1 MSFTWIWWLL
11 ALIVI
16 PIFAW
21 LYLRNQVRPAESVVY
36 HPDAEFLERIA
47 QKGRTRFSRGRD
59 LPALLFLLALGFSV
73 VALARPNAP
82 IPVPDNKTTIIL
94 ALDVSLSMDAKD
106 IVPTRFQAAQ
116 EAARVFIRQL
126 PKGTKIGLV
135 SFAGYAAVN
144 VAPTTNLDE
153 VLQAIDE
160 LSLGRGTA
168 IGAGIRESVSA
179 LPGRNADGQTKLEK
193 NPPPVAVVLLT
204 DGRNNREPDPLEMAT
219 IARDQQVKVYTVG
232 LGTETGSIN
241 LENGGFRVGF
251 DPETLKA
258 IAQTT
263 GGQYFEARSA
273 GQLTAV
279 YKSLGRSIGWT
290 TRLGE
295 VTHLAAALAGL
306 LLCISLATGELNRR
320 VV

>member
-1 MSFTWIWWLL
+1 MSFTWTWLLL
-11 ALIVI
+11 ALLLLPVLA
-16 PIFAW
+16 FV
-21 LYLRNQVRPAESVVY
+21 YFRVQSRPAESVVL
-36 HPDAEFLERIA
+36 HPDAEFLA
-47 QKGRTRFSRGRD
+47 QLSKRRFSKGRD
-59 LPALLFLLALGFSV
+59 LPTLLFLLAFGFGI

-82 IPVPDNKTTIIL
+82 VPVPDNRTTIVL
-94 ALDVSLSMDAKD
+94 AIDVSLSMDAKD
-106 IVPTRFQAAQ
+106 IAPTRFVAAQ
-116 EAARVFIRQL
+116 EAARVFIKQL

-144 VAPTTNLDE
+144 ILPTAEHSE
-153 VLQAIDE
+153 VLKVIDD

-168 IGAGIRESVSA
+168 IGAGIRESVGA
-179 LPGRNADGQTKLEK
+179 LPGRSNDGQTKPEK

-204 DGRNNREPDPLEMAT
+204 DGRNNREPDPIEMAA

-232 LGTETGSIN
+232 LGTQEGSIN

-251 DPETLKA
+251 DPETLKQ

-273 GQLTAV
+273 GQLEAV

-290 TRLGE
+290 TRPGE
-295 VTHLAAALAGL
+295 VTHLAAALAGIFL
-306 LLCISLATGELNRR
+306 FISLAAGELNRR

>member
-1 MSFTWIWWLL
+1 MSFTWTWLLL
-11 ALIVI
+11 ALLFI
-16 PIFAW
+16 PILAW
-21 LYLRNQVRPAESVVY
+21 LYLRNQSRPAESVVL
-36 HPDAEFLERIA
+36 HPDAEFLQRIG
-47 QKGRTRFSRGRD
+47 QKRFSKGRD
-59 LPALLFLLALGFSV
+59 IPAMVFLLAIAMSV

-82 IPVPDNKTTIIL
+82 VPVPDNKTTIML

-106 IVPTRFQAAQ
+106 IVPTRFIAAQ
-116 EAARVFIRQL
+116 EAARLFIKQL

-144 VAPTTNLDE
+144 VTPTADHDE
-153 VLQAIDE
+153 VIKAIDE

-168 IGAGIRESVSA
+168 IGAGIRESVGA
-179 LPGRNADGQTKLEK
+179 LPGRNPDAQTKLEK

-204 DGRNNREPDPLEMAT
+204 DGRNNREPDPIEMAGM
-219 IARDQQVKVYTVG
+219 ARDQQVKVYTVG
-232 LGTETGSIN
+232 LGTESGSIN

-251 DPETLKA
+251 DPETLKT
-258 IAQTT
+258 IASTT

-273 GQLTAV
+273 GQLNAV

-290 TRLGE
+290 TRPGE
-295 VTHLAAALAGL
+295 VTHLAAALAGIL
-306 LLCISLATGELNRR
+306 LFVSLATGELNRR

>member
-1 MSFTWIWWLL
+1 MSFTWTWLLL
-11 ALIVI
+11 ALLLLPVLA
-16 PIFAW
+16 FV
-21 LYLRNQVRPAESVVY
+21 YFRVQSRPAEAVVL
-36 HPDAEFLERIA
+36 HPDAEFLARLS
-47 QKGRTRFSRGRD
+47 KKRFSRGRD
-59 LPALLFLLALGFSV
+59 LPTVLFLLAFGVGV

-82 IPVPDNKTTIIL
+82 VPVPDNRTTIVL

-106 IVPTRFQAAQ
+106 ITPTRFVAAQ
-116 EAARVFIRQL
+116 EAARVFIKQL

-144 VAPTTNLDE
+144 ILPTAEHGE
-153 VLQAIDE
+153 VLKVIDE

-168 IGAGIRESVSA
+168 IGAGIRESVGA
-179 LPGRNADGQTKLEK
+179 LPGRFADNQSKPEK

-204 DGRNNREPDPLEMAT
+204 DGRNNREPDPIEQAAM
-219 IARDQQVKVYTVG
+219 ARDQQVKVYTVG
-232 LGTETGSIN
+232 LGTQQGSIN

-251 DPETLKA
+251 DPETLKQ

-273 GQLTAV
+273 GQLEAV

-290 TRLGE
+290 TRPGE
-295 VTHLAAALAGL
+295 VTHLAAALAGIL
-306 LLCISLATGELNRR
+306 LFASLAAGEVNRR

>member
-1 MSFTWIWWLL
+1 MSFTWVWLLL
-11 ALIVI
+11 ALLFV
-16 PIFAW
+16 PVLAW
-21 LYLRNQVRPAESVVY
+21 VYFRSQSRPAESVVL
-36 HPDAEFLERIA
+36 HPDAEFLEQIS
-47 QKGRTRFSRGRD
+47 KKRFSRGRD
-59 LPALLFLLALGFSV
+59 LPAWLFLIAIALSA

-82 IPVPDNKTTIIL
+82 IPIPDNRTTIML

-106 IVPTRFQAAQ
+106 ITPTRFIAAQ
-116 EAARVFIRQL
+116 EAARVFIKQL
-126 PKGTKIGLV
+126 PKGMKIGLV

-144 VAPTTNLDE
+144 VTPTADHDE
-153 VLQAIDE
+153 VIKAIDE

-179 LPGRNADGQTKLEK
+179 LPGRNADGGTKVEK

-204 DGRNNREPDPLEMAT
+204 DGRNNREPDPIEMAAM
-219 IARDQQVKVYTVG
+219 ARDQQVKVYTVG
-232 LGTETGSIN
+232 LGTESGSIN

-251 DPETLKA
+251 DPETLKQ

-273 GQLTAV
+273 GQLNDV
-279 YKSLGRSIGWT
+279 YKSLGRNIGWT
-290 TRLGE
+290 TRPGE

-306 LLCISLATGELNRR
+306 LLFVSIAAGELNRR